1 MPAAARKPASHPRK
15 APRQARSQATVTAIL
30 DATAR
35 VLVERGYAATN
46 TNLVAERAGV
56 SVGSL
61 YQYFPNKEAL
71 VRALQDRHMHQM
83 YGVIGAA
90 LQRCQG
96 LPFDEA
102 LALSIEGLVESHRI
116 DAGLHRVLETQ
127 FADLASVDA
136 VARFEA
142 ALEEQ
147 ICALLQHYQAEL
159 KVDHPRL
166 ASYMLMHAL
175 HGLVHAVVHQRPGGV
190 SLKQATRE
198 IVRLTRAYLTTPDPA
213 GA

>member
-1 MPAAARKPASHPRK
+1 MPSPASRAGSLPRK
-15 APRQARSQATVTAIL
+15 APRQARSQAMVNTIL

-35 VLVERGYAATN
+35 VLVERGYAATT
-46 TNLVAERAGV
+46 TNGVAERAGV

-61 YQYFPNKEAL
+61 YQYFPNKDAL
-71 VRALQDRHMHQM
+71 IRALQDRHMRQM
-83 YGVIGAA
+83 YGVIGES
-90 LQRCQG
+90 LQRCAG

-127 FADLASVDA
+127 FADLAPADA
-136 VARFEA
+136 MARFEA

-147 ICALLQHYQAEL
+147 ICTLLQHHRAEL
-159 KVDHPRL
+159 QVEDLRL

-175 HGLVHAVVHQRPGGV
+175 HGLVHAVVDQRPGGV
-190 SLKQATRE
+190 SLKRATRE
-198 IVRLTRAYLTTPDPA
+198 IVRLTRAYLTAPPLAD
-213 GA
+213 

>member
-1 MPAAARKPASHPRK
+1 MPTKPPPLPRK
-15 APRQARSQATVTAIL
+15 APRQARSQATVGAIL

-61 YQYFPNKEAL
+61 YQYFPNKDAL
-71 VRALQDRHMHQM
+71 IRALHERHMQQM
-83 YGVIGAA
+83 YEVIGRSLCVGA
-90 LQRCQG
+90 G
-96 LPFDEA
+96 LPMEQA
-102 LALSIEGLVESHRI
+102 LTLAIEGLVESHRI

-127 FADLASVDA
+127 VTALQLADAHE
-136 VARFEA
+136 RFEA
-142 ALEEQ
+142 DLNEQ
-147 ICALLQHYQAEL
+147 LCALLRKFQAEL
-159 KVDHPRL
+159 RVENLRL
-166 ASYMLMHAL
+166 AAYVLMHAV

-198 IVRLTRAYLTTPDPA
+198 IVRLTRAYLTAPLDAPA
-213 GA
+213 